1 VSYLVVAVAVLV
13 MISVLTSFRPS
24 TRQKQQVILRRY
36 ANERGLHVEI
46 VADAVTDQKGSSP
59 TAVRYLLPWTAKN
72 IRHDDQRHWLLVR
85 GKRGKLSP
93 WKDWCWFQQQAPE
106 DCHRSIQRA
115 LEQMPSSVNAI
126 CSNSFGLGA
135 YWPEKGKVEEID
147 KIADGLRIISR
158 NIKTE

>member
-1 VSYLVVAVAVLV
+1 MSYFVIAVAVLV

-24 TRQKQQVILRRY
+24 TREKQLVVLRRY
-36 ANERGLHVEI
+36 ANELGMHVEI
-46 VADAVTDQKGSSP
+46 VAEAVTDYKGSSP

-85 GKRGKLSP
+85 GQRGKLSP
-93 WKDWCWFQQQAPE
+93 WKGWCWFQQEAPE
-106 DCHRSIQRA
+106 ECHRSISLA
-115 LEQMPSSVNAI
+115 LDKMPSSVNAI

-147 KIADGLRIISR
+147 QIADGLRTISR
-158 NIKTE
+158 NIKSD